1 MFDILKNGL
10 FAGLGAA
17 VLSKEKVEA
26 TLKRLVDEGK
36 ISSQEAHT
44 LADELIDSGQK
55 EWSQLQEKV
64 LETVRKGLDGVDVA
78 SAKTL
83 RTLEERTTA
92 LEARQA
98 ALETRQ
104 NDLEVRRGETASEAT
119 SSETSTDPE

>member
-10 FAGLGAA
+10 LAGLGAA

-36 ISSQEAHT
+36 ISSQEAHN
-44 LADELIDSGQK
+44 LANELIDNGQK
-55 EWSQLQEKV
+55 EWGQLQDKI

-78 SAKTL
+78 SAKAL
-83 RTLEERTTA
+83 HTLEERTTA

-98 ALETRQ
+98 ALEARQ
-104 NDLEVRRGETASEAT
+104 NDLEVRSGTTTEQAKETE
-119 SSETSTDPE
+119 

>member
-10 FAGLGAA
+10 LAGLGAA

-44 LADELIDSGQK
+44 LANELIDNGQK
-55 EWSQLQEKV
+55 EWNEMQEKI

-104 NDLEVRRGETASEAT
+104 NDMEVRRGEASSEAT
-119 SSETSTDPE
+119 SEATSKDSE